1 MEMDRDY
8 AAEVRIRAGAGL
20 LCCRDMIQRTYVLR
34 FAPAVEE
41 AYEPIF
47 STVESQLAKLPTKFT
62 EHNVLDGQTYIAE
75 DWLDLQVPHGGLIWN
90 DGQSAGENQVDE
102 RLGQILYLKFFRL
115 STLGVSR
122 FALETNEVALEWQ
135 LFQTL
140 LQDMTAYCIRRQVRE
155 AQGVRVFRFCN
166 FVQSTFVVLELISA
180 RMTCIG
186 GCLPQTFSSCA
197 NEDVLAEASNQ
208 IVEVLVQATFQ
219 EFLSQ
224 FHIVNQIASIAR
236 CGLDSDMPPVEVV
249 YSTDF
254 SQVER
259 LTFSQSVWGKYM
271 FRIQSLAG
279 TVS

>member
-1 MEMDRDY
+1 MFD
-8 AAEVRIRAGAGL
+8 
-20 LCCRDMIQRTYVLR
+20 T
-34 FAPAVEE
+34 
-41 AYEPIF
+41 
-47 STVESQLAKLPTKFT
+47 
-62 EHNVLDGQTYIAE
+62 
-75 DWLDLQVPHGGLIWN
+75 
-90 DGQSAGENQVDE
+90 
-102 RLGQILYLKFFRL
+102 L
-115 STLGVSR
+115 STCSLSAIRCWSAR
-122 FALETNEVALEWQ
+122 FPCSPPRLT
-135 LFQTL
+135 TL
-140 LQDMTAYCIRRQVRE
+140 A
-155 AQGVRVFRFCN
+155 FP
-166 FVQSTFVVLELISA
+166 TFVVLELISA